1 MHANHTAV
9 TAAGRSSRTLPPR
22 APLALALAAAL
33 TLSAPATAQ
42 VASTQL
48 PTSGSIAGG
57 TGTIQAPSGATQ
69 VITQTSNRMA
79 LTWSSFDVGSA
90 ATVRFDQPSSSAAVL
105 NLIGGSSASQIFGN
119 LSANGQ
125 VFLINSRGVLFGNT
139 AQVNVGGLV
148 ASSLST
154 SAANFMSSND
164 ALDAGGSTASIINSG
179 TITAAAGSV
188 NLIGGQVVND
198 GTITAT
204 AGNITLAGADRVTL
218 NFEAGGFGVIITRAL
233 QSQLATLA
241 VQNTGSLIAPGNT
254 ISLQASAASGVFSQL
269 INNSGIISAASL
281 SSAGSDGSVSLV
293 ANGATGTAIG
303 GSGSINADT
312 GSIGYS
318 AGAGGIEQTGVLTA
332 GDLSAT
338 AGRDLLLTGSNQIAG
353 IRATVGG
360 NLSVTNARSLGQAS
374 ALEVNGTSTFALGS
388 NALTLD
394 NAGNNFTGAVNIT
407 AGTTRIDDG
416 NALTLGT
423 LNTGNLTATSNG
435 ALNLGSGSVGGTLTA
450 VSNNGAIIQ
459 STGSGLTVTG
469 TSNLQAGTGAITLT
483 TGSNDFQQAVTLGGG
498 ATSIT
503 DANALTLGTLSTGDL
518 TATSTGALNLGS
530 GTVTGTLAASSNNGA
545 ITQSTVSGLSV
556 TGTSNLQAGTGAI
569 TLTTGSNDFQQAVTL
584 GGGATSI
591 TDANALTLGTLSTGN
606 LTANSTGALNLGS
619 GTVNGNL
626 TATSNNGAITQ
637 STVSGLTVTGIGDV
651 QAGTGAI
658 TLTTGSNDFQ
668 QAVTLGGG
676 ATSIT
681 DGNALT
687 LGTLSTGNLTATST
701 GALNLGSGTVT
712 GTLAASSNNG
722 AITQSA
728 VSGLSVTGTSN
739 LQAGTGAITLT
750 TGSNDFQQA
759 LTLGGGA
766 TSITDGNALT
776 LGTLSTGNLTA
787 TSTGALNL
795 GSGTVG
801 GALTAVSNNGAI
813 GQTGPLNV
821 TGAGT
826 INAGSGAIVLNNN
839 SNDFAGGLGL
849 TGGSVN
855 VYDRNNLSITALTSG
870 PNGAVELFSN
880 ATLSLSPFAIDTGTA
895 LLYLASNGGA
905 LSTAGSLRG
914 GTVSLRARDGIGI
927 GHDVDAASLILTTG
941 NAAVNQTAGSVV
953 VATSTT
959 ANTGSGAVTL
969 SGAGNNF
976 SGLLTLSAG
985 NVQLNDVDGMSLGTV
1000 NTGALTVNGN
1010 GALNLGRGTINGA
1023 LIANSGS
1030 GAITQT
1036 NALTVTGASTLNAG
1050 SGTITLDNAGND
1062 FQAAVSLT
1070 GNGITLRDANALT
1083 LGALT
1088 ATGNGATQVLAGG
1101 TLTLPTQAIDTGTGD
1116 LSLTSLGGALTTAGT
1131 LAGNNVALRASG
1143 ALNLAHAIQARGTLG
1158 LISDTAAITQTAG
1171 LLDATGAT
1179 TATAAAGAGTI
1190 TLNATNNDFQGALSL
1205 TGSTVLINDRNA
1217 LNLGSLGTSALTVA
1231 SHGNLDLGQG
1241 TIGGTLTA
1249 SSNGGTIGQSGALT
1263 LTGAATLDAGSGAI
1277 ALSNS
1282 DNDFQDALALTG
1294 TGISVRDRNALRIGA
1309 LTAGAG
1315 GDVALTAGGGL
1326 SLPVQ
1331 AIDIGSGNLSLTAD
1345 GGLLGTTGELRAN
1358 QIRLHGGSGLNL
1370 AHDITAA
1377 NSLTLTTNNA
1387 AITQTAG
1394 AITAGALAAVDAG
1407 TGAIALEGSNN
1418 DFVAQLTLTGTGIT
1432 VYDANDLSI
1441 ASLSSGS
1448 NSPVTLTAGRA
1459 LSLPMQAI
1467 DTGSA
1472 DLRLSSESGTL
1483 LTNGALSGRNV
1494 SLNAGAGMVLRHDV
1508 NTSGNLRLTTDNALI
1523 AQQSGKADVDGTT
1536 QIVAGSGDVSLTS
1549 QSNVFSDTVSVSGDQ
1564 VQIDALGALRFGSF
1578 ATTTLTAR
1586 SGGALNL
1593 GQGSTTGTLIARS
1606 GSGGITQ
1613 TGAVTAGGAATMDAG
1628 SATIALNNANNDFQ
1642 GAVGLAGNG
1651 IALTDRNTLSA
1662 SSITGNS
1669 TGDIALIAQTLN
1681 LPASAI
1687 SAGTGTLSL
1696 TATGGTFS
1704 TGGTLSGGNVVL
1716 DARDGLTLAHDINA
1730 GNLTL
1735 RTTNAAI
1742 NQTGG
1747 QLTAGGATNANAGT
1761 AAIALTGNND
1771 FQNAV
1776 TLTGGAVQIND
1787 RNALTLSALNT
1798 GALTVTSNGALNLG
1812 QGTVNGALVANSTG
1826 GAITQTGALNISG
1839 TSTLNAGGGAITLNN
1854 ANNDFQG
1861 AVGLTGNG
1869 IAVTDRNTLSVSSI
1883 IGNSTGDIA
1892 LTAQTLNLPASA
1904 ISAGTGTLSL
1914 TATGSAFSTGG
1925 NLSGGNVV
1933 LDARDGLT
1941 LAHDIN
1947 AGNLTL
1953 RTTNAAI
1960 NQTAGQLS
1968 ISGTTGAN
1976 AGAAAIALTGN
1987 NDFQNAVTLTGGAV
2001 QINDRNALTL
2011 SALNTGALTV
2021 TSNGALNLGQGT
2033 VNGVLVANSTGG
2045 AITQTGALNIS
2056 GTSTL
2061 NAGTGA
2067 ITLSNANNDFQGAV
2081 GLTGNGITVSDTNT
2095 LSVSSISGNT
2105 SGNIAL
2111 TAQTLNLPASAI
2123 SAGTGTLSLTATAS
2137 ALGTNGALSGGN
2149 VVLDARD
2156 GLTLANDISANNA
2169 LTLRTTNAAIN
2180 QTAGQLLVGGAT
2192 NANAGTAAIALT
2204 GNNDFQS
2211 AVTLTGGAVQLNDR
2225 NALTLGAVNTGALT
2239 VTSNGALNLG
2249 QGTVNGALIASSSN
2263 GAITQAGALDING
2276 TITLNAGSSAI
2287 TLNNANNDFA
2297 GAVSVA
2303 GSGIALADR
2312 NDLQIVSLQSGGN
2325 ASVLLD
2331 AGGALQLPASAIDVG
2346 TGALSLTARGS
2357 ALTTTHAL
2365 RGGDVQLSG
2374 ANGIALGDDVAA
2386 SGTLS
2391 LRSTNAAITQTAG
2404 TLQVAGNSV
2413 VDAGSGAITLNAAG
2427 NDFQGSLALTGGATR
2442 VRDTNALSLDAL
2454 DTGALTVA
2462 SNGAL
2467 NLGFG
2472 LVDGDLD
2479 AASNGGAVT
2488 QTGALTVT
2496 GTTRIN
2502 SAGAT
2507 IALADAGNDF
2517 QSALSLSGGDT
2528 RVRDRNALALDTLD
2542 VGALDVASGAG
2553 LNLGQGRIGGT
2564 LVARSGS
2571 NAAGSNGGPTAQAVV
2586 RPAATGADITQQ
2598 GALTIVGNSRLDAG
2612 TAAIV
2617 LTDAGNDFQGSVQ
2630 TSGGSI
2636 ALADRNDLAAAAQS
2650 SGAVNLQAG
2659 GQLSSSGAISGS
2671 SVTLGSGGATL
2682 LAHDITSAGTLSL
2695 RSGGAIT
2702 QRAGSLRA
2710 AQLSGSAAGAATLT
2724 GAGNAIG
2731 TLGDFSAQGLDVF
2744 SATTLQVSGRVDG
2757 GSLLR
2762 LGSGG
2767 GLVLDGQLNGATTWL
2782 QAAAGIRQRAGSTLT
2797 ANLLGGTAGGP
2808 VALGDAGS
2816 FIDNRVVRLGDFTAS
2831 NGFSLTNAGDL
2842 TLVLSN
2848 GSIYSVDAG
2857 NAALLLSVRGDLL
2870 QEGRATLRDGTGSF
2884 SATGRIGT
2892 QQDPIY
2898 LIGTG
2903 TQTIGFVGA
2912 PPAYF
2917 NATTAG
2923 GGLLDLSGGSSF
2935 NVPASAF
2942 AGRAQSSASRTIA
2955 FVDLSASGTPYR
2967 AFGLVRPGLRLPDDQ
2982 QPACDAGDP
2991 DAVCTPQ

>member
-33 TLSAPATAQ
+33 TLSAPAAAQ

-198 GTITAT
+198 GTVTAT

-503 DANALTLGTLSTGDL
+503 DANALTLGTLSTGNL

-619 GTVNGNL
+619 GTVNGTL

-668 QAVTLGGG
+668 QALTLGGG

-687 LGTLSTGNLTATST
+687 LGTLSTGNLTATSI

-722 AITQSA
+722 AITQST

-759 LTLGGGA
+759 VTLGGGA
-766 TSITDGNALT
+766 TSITDANALT

-953 VATSTT
+953 VATTTT

-985 NVQLNDVDGMSLGTV
+985 NVQLNDVDGVSLGTV

-1010 GALNLGRGTINGA
+1010 GALSLGRGTINGA

-1088 ATGNGATQVLAGG
+1088 ATGNAATQVLAGG

-1263 LTGAATLDAGSGAI
+1263 LTGAATLDAGNGAI
-1277 ALSNS
+1277 ALGNS
-1282 DNDFQDALALTG
+1282 ANDFQDALALTG

-1394 AITAGALAAVDAG
+1394 AITAGALATVDAG

-1418 DFVAQLTLTGTGIT
+1418 DFVAQLALTGTGIT

-1536 QIVAGSGDVSLTS
+1536 DIVAGSGDVSLTS

-1613 TGAVTAGGAATMDAG
+1613 TGAVTAGGAATVDAG

-1651 IALTDRNTLSA
+1651 IAVTDRNTLSV

-1669 TGDIALIAQTLN
+1669 TGDIALTAQTLN

-1696 TATGGTFS
+1696 TVTASALGTN
-1704 TGGTLSGGNVVL
+1704 GALSGGDVVL
-1716 DARDGLTLAHDINA
+1716 DARDGLTLAHDITA

-1735 RTTNAAI
+1735 RTTNTAI
-1742 NQTGG
+1742 NQTAG
-1747 QLTAGGATNANAGT
+1747 QLLVGGATNANAGT

-1771 FQNAV
+1771 LQNAV
-1776 TLTGGAVQIND
+1776 TLTGGTVQIND

-1812 QGTVNGALVANSTG
+1812 QGIVNGALIANSTN
-1826 GAITQTGALNISG
+1826 GAIGQTGALNING
-1839 TSTLNAGGGAITLNN
+1839 TSTLNAGGSAITLNN

-1869 IAVTDRNTLSVSSI
+1869 IAVTDTNTLSVSSI
-1883 IGNSTGDIA
+1883 SGNTSGNIA

-1914 TATGSAFSTGG
+1914 TATGSALGTNGA
-1925 NLSGGNVV
+1925 LSGGDVV

-1960 NQTAGQLS
+1960 NQTAGQLA

-2123 SAGTGTLSLTATAS
+2123 SAGTGTLSLTAIGS
-2137 ALGTNGALSGGN
+2137 AFSTGGTLSGGN

-2156 GLTLANDISANNA
+2156 GLTLAHDINA
-2169 LTLRTTNAAIN
+2169 GNLTLRTTNAAIN
-2180 QTAGQLLVGGAT
+2180 QTGGQLTAGGAT

-2211 AVTLTGGAVQLNDR
+2211 AVTLTGGAVQINDR
-2225 NALTLGAVNTGALT
+2225 NALTLSALNTGALT

-2249 QGTVNGALIASSSN
+2249 QGMVNGALVANSSN
-2263 GAITQAGALDING
+2263 GAITQAGALNIAG
-2276 TITLNAGSSAI
+2276 TSTLNAGSNSI

-2303 GSGIALADR
+2303 GSGIGLVDR
-2312 NDLQIVSLQSGGN
+2312 NDLQVVSLQSGGN

-2331 AGGALQLPASAIDVG
+2331 AGGALQLPTSAIDVG
-2346 TGALSLTARGS
+2346 TGALSLIARGGT
-2357 ALTTTHAL
+2357 LTTTHAL

-2374 ANGIALGDDVAA
+2374 ANGIALGEGISA

-2391 LRSTNAAITQTAG
+2391 LRSTNAAITQNAG

-2413 VDAGSGAITLNAAG
+2413 VDAGRGAITLDAAG
-2427 NDFQGSLALTGGATR
+2427 NDFQGLLVLAGGATQ
-2442 VRDTNALSLDAL
+2442 VRDANALTLDAL
-2454 DTGALTVA
+2454 DTGALNVA

-2467 NLGFG
+2467 DLGFG
-2472 LVDGDLD
+2472 LVNGDLD

-2496 GTTRIN
+2496 GATRIN

-2528 RVRDRNALALDTLD
+2528 RVRDRNGLTLDTLD
-2542 VGALDVASGAG
+2542 VGALDVVSGAG

-2571 NAAGSNGGPTAQAVV
+2571 NGIGSTGRLTAQAVA
-2586 RPAATGADITQQ
+2586 RPSATGADITQQ
-2598 GALTIVGNSRLDAG
+2598 GALTIIGNSVLDAG
-2612 TAAIV
+2612 TGAIV

-2630 TSGGSI
+2630 ASGGSI

-2650 SGAVNLQAG
+2650 GGAVNLQAG

-2757 GSLLR
+2757 GRLLR

-2857 NAALLLSVRGDLL
+2857 DSALFLSVRGDLL
-2870 QEGRATLRDGTGSF
+2870 QDGRATLRDGVGSF

-2892 QQDPIY
+2892 QGNPLY
-2898 LIGTG
+2898 VIGTG

-2917 NATTAG
+2917 NATTAD

>member
-33 TLSAPATAQ
+33 TLSAPAAAQ

-198 GTITAT
+198 GTVTAT

-503 DANALTLGTLSTGDL
+503 DANALTLGTLSTGNL

-591 TDANALTLGTLSTGN
+591 TDA
-606 LTANSTGALNLGS
+606 
-619 GTVNGNL
+619 
-626 TATSNNGAITQ
+626 
-637 STVSGLTVTGIGDV
+637 
-651 QAGTGAI
+651 
-658 TLTTGSNDFQ
+658 
-668 QAVTLGGG
+668 
-676 ATSIT
+676 
-681 DGNALT
+681 
-687 LGTLSTGNLTATST
+687 
-701 GALNLGSGTVT
+701 
-712 GTLAASSNNG
+712 
-722 AITQSA
+722 
-728 VSGLSVTGTSN
+728 
-739 LQAGTGAITLT
+739 
-750 TGSNDFQQA
+750 
-759 LTLGGGA
+759 
-766 TSITDGNALT
+766 NALT

-953 VATSTT
+953 VATTTT

-985 NVQLNDVDGMSLGTV
+985 NVQLNDVDGVSLGTV

-1010 GALNLGRGTINGA
+1010 GALSLGRGTINGA

-1088 ATGNGATQVLAGG
+1088 ATGNAATQVLAGG

-1263 LTGAATLDAGSGAI
+1263 LTGAATLDAGNGAI
-1277 ALSNS
+1277 ALGNS
-1282 DNDFQDALALTG
+1282 ANDFQDALALTG

-1394 AITAGALAAVDAG
+1394 AITAGALATVDAG

-1418 DFVAQLTLTGTGIT
+1418 DFVAQLALTGTGIT

-1536 QIVAGSGDVSLTS
+1536 DIVAGSGDVSLTS

-1613 TGAVTAGGAATMDAG
+1613 TGAVTAGGAATVDAG

-1651 IALTDRNTLSA
+1651 IAVTDRNTLSV

-1669 TGDIALIAQTLN
+1669 TGDIALTAQTLN

-1696 TATGGTFS
+1696 TVTASALGTN
-1704 TGGTLSGGNVVL
+1704 GALSGGDVVL
-1716 DARDGLTLAHDINA
+1716 DARDGLTLAHDITA

-1735 RTTNAAI
+1735 RTTNTAI
-1742 NQTGG
+1742 NQTAG
-1747 QLTAGGATNANAGT
+1747 QLLVGGATNANAGT

-1771 FQNAV
+1771 LQNAV
-1776 TLTGGAVQIND
+1776 TLTGGTVQIND

-1812 QGTVNGALVANSTG
+1812 QGIVNGALIANSTN
-1826 GAITQTGALNISG
+1826 GAIGQTGALNING
-1839 TSTLNAGGGAITLNN
+1839 TSTLNAGGSAITLNN

-1869 IAVTDRNTLSVSSI
+1869 IAVTDTNTLSVSSI
-1883 IGNSTGDIA
+1883 SGNTSGNIA

-1914 TATGSAFSTGG
+1914 TATGSALGTNGA
-1925 NLSGGNVV
+1925 LSGGDVV

-1960 NQTAGQLS
+1960 NQTAGQLA

-2123 SAGTGTLSLTATAS
+2123 SAGTGTLSLTAIGS
-2137 ALGTNGALSGGN
+2137 AFSTGGTLSGGN

-2156 GLTLANDISANNA
+2156 GLTLAHDINA
-2169 LTLRTTNAAIN
+2169 GNLTLRTTNAAIN
-2180 QTAGQLLVGGAT
+2180 QTGGQLTAGGAT

-2211 AVTLTGGAVQLNDR
+2211 AVTLTGGAVQINDR
-2225 NALTLGAVNTGALT
+2225 NALTLSALNTGALT

-2249 QGTVNGALIASSSN
+2249 QGMVNGALVANSSN
-2263 GAITQAGALDING
+2263 GAITQAGALNIAG
-2276 TITLNAGSSAI
+2276 TSTLNAGSNSI

-2303 GSGIALADR
+2303 GSGIGLVDR
-2312 NDLQIVSLQSGGN
+2312 NDLQVVSLQSGGN

-2331 AGGALQLPASAIDVG
+2331 AGGALQLPTSAIDVG
-2346 TGALSLTARGS
+2346 TGALSLIARGGT
-2357 ALTTTHAL
+2357 LTTTHAL

-2374 ANGIALGDDVAA
+2374 ANGIALGEGISA

-2391 LRSTNAAITQTAG
+2391 LRSTNAAITQNAG

-2413 VDAGSGAITLNAAG
+2413 VDAGRGAITLDAAG
-2427 NDFQGSLALTGGATR
+2427 NDFQGLLVLAGGATQ
-2442 VRDTNALSLDAL
+2442 VRDANALTLDAL
-2454 DTGALTVA
+2454 DTGALNVA

-2467 NLGFG
+2467 DLGFG
-2472 LVDGDLD
+2472 LVNGDLD

-2496 GTTRIN
+2496 GATRIN

-2528 RVRDRNALALDTLD
+2528 RVRDRNGLTLDTLD
-2542 VGALDVASGAG
+2542 VGALDVVSGAG

-2571 NAAGSNGGPTAQAVV
+2571 NGIGSTGRLTAQAVA
-2586 RPAATGADITQQ
+2586 RPSATGADITQQ
-2598 GALTIVGNSRLDAG
+2598 GALTIIGNSVLDAG
-2612 TAAIV
+2612 TGAIV

-2630 TSGGSI
+2630 ASGGSI

-2650 SGAVNLQAG
+2650 GGAVNLQAG

-2757 GSLLR
+2757 GRLLR

-2857 NAALLLSVRGDLL
+2857 DSALFLSVRGDLL
-2870 QEGRATLRDGTGSF
+2870 QDGRATLRDGVGSF

-2892 QQDPIY
+2892 QGNPLY
-2898 LIGTG
+2898 VIGTG

-2917 NATTAG
+2917 NATTAD